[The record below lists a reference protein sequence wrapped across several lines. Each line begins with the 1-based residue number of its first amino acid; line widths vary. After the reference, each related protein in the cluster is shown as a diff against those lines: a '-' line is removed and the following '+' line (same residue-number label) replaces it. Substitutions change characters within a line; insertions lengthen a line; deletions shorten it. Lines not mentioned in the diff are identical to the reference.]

1 MVLGE
6 DDDDDEGCPSLFRHS
21 AGEMEVLRANVGLAE
36 KLLAHTAWPSPIH
49 ARSRLPFRNCLRP
62 SLGLGCQ
69 LSYQRRLQLLRHVGE
84 DPTRTPENSSAA
96 GDWPAAEADFR
107 AARVLNADTSPDI
120 RRAFLY
126 QGSGRPGDAAAVLE
140 DVVRREPD
148 NLDAWGLLYAF
159 TRERDPALARRALE
173 ARARLDPLGAR

>member
-1 MVLGE
+1 MTRVLVIAVAVAVLAWLGM
-6 DDDDDEGCPSLFRHS
+6 
-21 AGEMEVLRANVGLAE
+21 ME
-36 KLLAHTAWPSPIH
+36 
-49 ARSRLPFRNCLRP
+49 RSV
-62 SLGLGCQ
+62 
-69 LSYQRRLQLLRHVGE
+69 RLQASGVE
-84 DPTRTPENSSAA
+84 AA
-96 GDWPAAEADFR
+96 QAPDFSAAEADFR